1 MKSLVRRILFVFV
14 SSSAHFAWQM
24 LMKQLAEFG
33 SEWEGLGG
41 VVCDGCVVECRNQG
55 HELGRREKGEG
66 RKEEKWEGEME
77 EEMWRRR
84 KGGRKERGRKM
95 KGEQR
100 KREGGWRKKTSHSV
114 SFLPDM
120 SLPLTLVLDHEG
132 IDGSHW
138 VTSPPPL
145 CCLVP

>member
-55 HELGRREKGEG
+55 HELGGREKGEG
-66 RKEEKWEGEME
+66 RKGI
-77 EEMWRRR
+77 R
-84 KGGRKERGRKM
+84 KKNGKERWRKRCGEEGRE
-95 KGEQR
+95 GG
-100 KREGGWRKKTSHSV
+100 KREGGR
-114 SFLPDM
+114 
-120 SLPLTLVLDHEG
+120 
-132 IDGSHW
+132 
-138 VTSPPPL
+138 
-145 CCLVP
+145 